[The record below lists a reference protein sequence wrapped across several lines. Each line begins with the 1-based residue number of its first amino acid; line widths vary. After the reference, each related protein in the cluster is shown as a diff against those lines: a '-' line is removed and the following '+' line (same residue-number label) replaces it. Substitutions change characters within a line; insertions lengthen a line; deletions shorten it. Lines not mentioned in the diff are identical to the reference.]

1 MELLI
6 SKQWAPEKRLP
17 IPRKRLLALLSALL
31 DSEGRNPEVELSLVF
46 SDDAF
51 IHQLN
56 RDYRGK
62 DKPTDVLSFEQDPE
76 SGLLGD
82 LVISIPTSQRQA
94 QERGHAL
101 AQEVEWLFLHGALH
115 LLGYDDETDEQA
127 EEMNRRAQAALDLL
141 AATKPADLA
150 AGRN

>member
-1 MELLI
+1 M
-6 SKQWAPEKRLP
+6 A
-17 IPRKRLLALLSALL
+17 
-31 DSEGRNPEVELSLVF
+31 SEGRSPEVELSLVF

-56 RDYRGK
+56 REYRGK

-82 LVISIPTSQRQA
+82 LIISIPTSQRQA
-94 QERGHAL
+94 QERGHSL

-115 LLGYDDETDEQA
+115 LLGYDDETEEQA
-127 EEMNRRAQAALDLL
+127 AEMDRRALAALARLDG
-141 AATKPADLA
+141 AEAPRVSPFASS
-150 AGRN
+150 GIEG

>member
-1 MELLI
+1 M
-6 SKQWAPEKRLP
+6 P
-17 IPRKRLLALLSALL
+17 IPRKRLLALLDALL
-31 DSEGRNPEVELSLVF
+31 VSEGRRLDQELSLVF

-76 SGLLGD
+76 EGLLGD
-82 LVISIPTSQRQA
+82 LVISIPTSLRQA
-94 QERGHAL
+94 RERGHSLAL
-101 AQEVEWLFLHGALH
+101 EVEWLFLHGSLH

-127 EEMNRRAQAALDLL
+127 AEMDQRAQAALDLL
-141 AATKPADLA
+141 ASTHQVEGTTPEPAA
-150 AGRN
+150 ASG

>member
-1 MELLI
+1 M
-6 SKQWAPEKRLP
+6 P
-17 IPRKRLLALLSALL
+17 IPRKRLLELLSALL
-31 DSEGRNPEVELSLVF
+31 DSEQRNRDVELSLVF
-46 SDDAF
+46 SDDEF

-56 RDYRGK
+56 REYRGK

-94 QERGHAL
+94 QERGHSL
-101 AQEVEWLFLHGALH
+101 AEEVEWLFLHGALH

-127 EEMNRRAQAALDLL
+127 AEMDRRAQAALDRL
-141 AATKPADLA
+141 AALKPPVGSSPNHATPRD
-150 AGRN
+150 